1 MNKLSYSE
9 QLDQIRVE
17 KQKYDTWYSVDSK
30 HKMSDKSAKKIDT
43 WLANNTVGNYLV
55 RYQPGK
61 LELRY
66 LFENQQDAI
75 MFTLKWV

>member
-1 MNKLSYSE
+1 MTRLSYSE
-9 QLDQIRVE
+9 QLIRIHE
-17 KQKYDTWYSVDSK
+17 DKKKYDAWYLVDSK
-30 HKMSDKSAKKIDT
+30 HKMSDKVAKKIDR
-43 WLANNTVGNYLV
+43 WLANETIGNYLV

-66 LFENQQDAI
+66 LFENEQDAI

>member
-1 MNKLSYSE
+1 MTRLTYRERLADIGQSK
-9 QLDQIRVE
+9 
-17 KQKYDTWYSVDSK
+17 KKYDTWHAVDSGHRQGTK
-30 HKMSDKSAKKIDT
+30 TAQKIDR
-43 WLANNTVGNYLV
+43 WLANETVGNYLV

-66 LFENQQDAI
+66 LFENEKDAI

>member
-1 MNKLSYSE
+1 MTKLSYRE
-9 QLDQIRVE
+9 QLEEIRAS
-17 KQKYDTWYSVDSK
+17 KQKYDTWHAVDSS
-30 HKMSDKSAKKIDT
+30 HRMGTKSARKIDR
-43 WLANNTVGNYLV
+43 WLANNTTGNYLV

-66 LFENQQDAI
+66 LFEIEQDAI